1 MTMLKGLRLTQ
12 AAVIFVIASQAHAQ
26 TPYPFPQPQVSPSQP
41 EDGHYLHQK
50 YGKPAYGYNH
60 NDLVAVIGQL
70 LGDRYS
76 VTDRAAVKVCA
87 SAAMQQAAV
96 RYQPRPL
103 GNAHPYGEGYNPAAL
118 MRLTAITD
126 VHRRQ
131 NVLRVSGLIDS
142 SAGQAP
148 NPHGYAYQ
156 NNGYALIG
164 GLSFRCNVDYGGIV
178 SNLQVH
184 PANTYRG

>member
-1 MTMLKGLRLTQ
+1 MMKLKGLRLIQ
-12 AAVIFVIASQAHAQ
+12 GAVIFVTAIEASAQ
-26 TPYPFPQPQVSPSQP
+26 VPYPFPQPQVSSSQP
-41 EDGHYLHQK
+41 QDGDYLHQN

-60 NDLVAVIGQL
+60 SDLVAVIGQL

-76 VTDRAAVKVCA
+76 ITDRVAVRQCA

-96 RYQPRPL
+96 RYQPEPL

-118 MRLTAITD
+118 MRLTAITE
-126 VHRRQ
+126 VQRRQ
-131 NVLRVSGLIDS
+131 NVLHVSGRIDS

-148 NPHGYAYQ
+148 NAHGYGYQ

-184 PANTYRG
+184 PANSYRG